1 MIEFL
6 DYVKNN
12 LQDFTNYDEAATR
25 NSLIFPILQ
34 KLGWNIFIR
43 DEVFPEFP
51 VETKRIDLS
60 LRVNNEN
67 KFFIEI
73 KRCNMDLDNHQEQLL
88 NYSFRAGVQLAALTN
103 GITWQF
109 FLPLKSGEWQKR
121 QFFTIDIENQS
132 TSEILPEFNKL
143 LSKQSIQN
151 NKAVEYA
158 EDLFSRRTREEQ
170 IDINMP
176 RAWQKILDDPT
187 PELIDIISDK
197 TEKICGYRPYDE
209 KVIDFI
215 HSLNKKQSSI
225 EYQNNNGIIIYNDN
239 NRDSSSE
246 IEISADEQSNKCI
259 KIKGVDIPIWK
270 TNKYRYYFMKVIPLL
285 VEIIPESELE
295 NLGDVGYINENLT
308 TRSKEFPIM
317 SKDESKFISNEMSYA
332 WSFPICGYFVNKHWY
347 KALFLAWIK
356 YLKILQNKYGE

>member
-1 MIEFL
+1 M
-6 DYVKNN
+6 
-12 LQDFTNYDEAATR
+12 NYDEAATR

-34 KLGWNIFIR
+34 NLGWNIFIR
-43 DEVFPEFP
+43 DEVFPEYP

-109 FLPLKSGEWQKR
+109 FLPLKSGAWQKR

-132 TSEILPEFNKL
+132 TSEIFPEFEKL

-151 NKAVEYA
+151 NMASEYA

-176 RAWQKILDDPT
+176 KAWQKILDDPT
-187 PELIDIISDK
+187 PELIDIICDK

-215 HSLNKKQSSI
+215 HSLHMKPSSSAGQS
-225 EYQNNNGIIIYNDN
+225 NNGIIIYNDDN
-239 NRDSSSE
+239 PDDSYEVELSP
-246 IEISADEQSNKCI
+246 DEQSNKYI
-259 KIKGVDIPIWK
+259 KIKGVDIPISGFK
-270 TNKYRYYFMKVIPLL
+270 KYRYYFMNVIPLL
-285 VEIIPESELE
+285 VEIIPESELQ
-295 NLGDVGYINENLT
+295 NLGDIGYINENLT
-308 TRSKEFPIM
+308 TRSKEFPLM
-317 SKDESKFISNEMSYA
+317 SKDESKFINNDVSYA
-332 WSFPICGYFVNKHWY
+332 WSFPISGYFVNKHWY